1 MPRKCASMNTREAT
15 FQWMEARGIRAL
27 FGNPGSTELP
37 FLVELPES
45 VRYVLALQESVA
57 IAMADGYAQASG
69 KPAMVNL
76 HVAPGLGNAIGMLYT
91 ALKNRSPLIV
101 TCGQQDTR
109 HMFHEPLLAGDLVGM
124 ARPVTK
130 YACEVAQP
138 ADVPD
143 ALEQAYHL
151 ALTPPRGPVF
161 VSIPMNFW
169 DAPAEP
175 PRLRALQPPG
185 MPQGLERVIDALT
198 ASQKPALVLG
208 AGVGSAGAVQEAVA
222 LAEKLGCAVYHAPI
236 NSRLAFP
243 TDHPLYEGMLLPAVP
258 RLLQTLQPYD
268 FVLVVGAPLFL
279 LYPYFPGALLPPDVR
294 AMLITNDPLEASRAP
309 AEAAFVGDIKAA
321 LGWLA
326 EHVPA
331 RDYTLPSRAVE
342 EARRRS
348 EATRARS
355 QMGTFYVLYTLARC
369 LPKNAII
376 VDEAVSAS
384 LCLREYV
391 RIPTTGDY
399 YTSGSGGLGWAMPA
413 AVGIKMAQPDR
424 PVVCVIGDGSV
435 MYSVQAIWSAVQE
448 NAPVLFLVLN
458 NRAYNILKSFAK
470 AFYPG
475 SESRLQGMDVPHLDL
490 AALARGM
497 GASAERIDS
506 PDALEEV
513 LPRALQ
519 ADQPIL
525 LDVWVDPAVPN
536 LF

>member
-1 MPRKCASMNTREAT
+1 MNIREAT
-15 FQWMEARGIRAL
+15 FEWMKRRGIRHL

-37 FLVELPES
+37 FLVELPDT

-57 IAMADGYAQASG
+57 VAMADGYAQASG
-69 KPAMVNL
+69 KPAMLNL

-91 ALKNRSPLIV
+91 ALKNNAPLIV

-109 HMFHEPLLAGDLVGM
+109 HLFHAPLLSGDLVGM

-130 YACEVAQP
+130 YAFEVVQP

-175 PRLRALQPPG
+175 PRLREVQPLG
-185 MPQGLERVIDALT
+185 MPQGLERVVSALES
-198 ASQKPALVLG
+198 AQNPALVLG
-208 AGVGSAGAVQEAVA
+208 AKVGGANAVPAAVA
-222 LAEKLGCAVYHAPI
+222 LAERLGCAVYHAPI

-243 TDHPLYEGMLLPAVP
+243 TNHPLYAGMLLPAVP
-258 RLLQTLQPYD
+258 RLLQALSQHD

-279 LYPYFPGALLPPDVR
+279 LYPYFPGGLLPPGVR
-294 AMLITNDPLEASRAP
+294 AMLITDDPQEATRAP
-309 AEAAFVGDIKAA
+309 ADSAFVGDIRAS
-321 LGWLA
+321 LCWLA
-326 EHVPA
+326 EQVPA
-331 RDYTLPSRAVE
+331 RVYQSPSRAVE

-348 EATRARS
+348 EASRARQ
-355 QMGTFYVLYTLARC
+355 QMGAFFVLYTLARH
-369 LPKNAII
+369 LPPNAII
-376 VDEAVSAS
+376 VDEAVSSS
-384 LCLREYV
+384 LCLREFV

-399 YTSGSGGLGWAMPA
+399 FTSASGGLGWAMPA

-435 MYSVQAIWSAVQE
+435 MYSVQALWSAVQE

-475 SESRLQGMDVPHLDL
+475 TESRLQGMDVPHLDL
-490 AALARGM
+490 VAIAQGM
-497 GASAERIDS
+497 GVQAQRIDS
-506 PDALEEV
+506 PDALEEA
-513 LPRALQ
+513 LPAALQ
-519 ADQPIL
+519 ADQPTL
-525 LDVWVDPAVPN
+525 LDVWIDPTVPN

>member
-1 MPRKCASMNTREAT
+1 MVSANGKLREAVLA
-15 FQWMEARGIRAL
+15 WMEARGIRHL

-37 FLVELPES
+37 FLVGLPAS
-45 VRYVLALQESVA
+45 VRYVLALQESIAV
-57 IAMADGYAQASG
+57 AMADGYAQASG
-69 KPAMVNL
+69 KPALVNL
-76 HVAPGLGNAIGMLYT
+76 HVAPGLGNAIGTLYT
-91 ALKNRSPLIV
+91 ALKNRAPLIV

-109 HMFHEPLLAGDLVGM
+109 HIFHEPLLTGDLVGM

-130 YACEVAQP
+130 YAYEVVQP
-138 ADVPD
+138 RDGPD

-151 ALTPPRGPVF
+151 AMTPPRGPVF

-175 PRLRALQPPG
+175 CQVRALQPPG
-185 MPQGLERVIDALT
+185 IPQGLERIADALQS
-198 ASQKPALVLG
+198 AQKPALVLG
-208 AGVGSAGAVQEAVA
+208 AGVGGAGAVSEAVA
-222 LAEKLGCAVYHAPI
+222 LAERLGCAVYHAPI

-243 TDHPLYEGMLLPAVP
+243 TNHPLYEGMLLPAVP
-258 RLLQTLQPYD
+258 RLLQTLAPYD

-279 LYPYFPGALLPPDVR
+279 LYPYFPGTMLPPGVR
-294 AMLITNDPLEASRAP
+294 AMLLTDDPLEASRAP
-309 AEAAFVGDIKAA
+309 AELALVGDIKQS

-326 EHVPA
+326 AHVSA
-331 RDYTLPSRAVE
+331 RDYVPPSRAVE

-348 EATRARS
+348 EASRTRP
-355 QMGTFYVLYTLARC
+355 QMGTFFVLHTLARH
-369 LPKNAII
+369 LPPDAVV

-384 LCLREYV
+384 LCLRDYV
-391 RIPTTGDY
+391 RIPATGDY

-413 AVGIKMAQPDR
+413 AVGIKLAQPDR

-435 MYSVQAIWSAVQE
+435 MYSVQALWSAVQE
-448 NAPVLFLVLN
+448 RAAVLFLVLN

-475 SESRLQGMDVPHLDL
+475 TETGLQGMDVPHLDL
-490 AALARGM
+490 VALARGM
-497 GASAERIDS
+497 GAHAERIET
-506 PDALEEV
+506 PEALEET

-519 ADQPIL
+519 ADHPTL
-525 LDVWVDPAVPN
+525 LDVRIDPTIPS

>member
-1 MPRKCASMNTREAT
+1 MNIREAT
-15 FQWMEARGIRAL
+15 FEWMAARGIRYL

-37 FLVELPES
+37 LLVELPEG
-45 VRYVLALQESVA
+45 VRYVLALQESIAV
-57 IAMADGYAQASG
+57 AMADGYAQASG
-69 KPAMVNL
+69 KPALINL
-76 HVAPGLGNAIGMLYT
+76 HVAPGLGNAMGVLFT
-91 ALKNRSPLIV
+91 ALKNRAPLVV

-109 HMFHEPLLAGDLVGM
+109 HLFHEPLLSGNLVGM
-124 ARPVTK
+124 ARPITK
-130 YACEVAQP
+130 HAYEVVEP

-151 ALTPPRGPVF
+151 AMTPPRGPVF

-175 PRLRALQPPG
+175 PRLRELLPPG
-185 MPQGLERVIDALT
+185 MPQGLERVVDALT
-198 ASQKPALVLG
+198 QAQKPALVLG
-208 AGVGSAGAVQEAVA
+208 AGVGGAGAVPEAVV
-222 LAEKLGCAVYHAPI
+222 LAEKLGCAVYHAPL

-243 TDHPLYEGMLLPAVP
+243 TNHPLYEGMLLPAVP
-258 RLLQTLQPYD
+258 RLLQTLSQHD

-279 LYPYFPGALLPPDVR
+279 LYPYFPGTMLPPGVR
-294 AMLITNDPLEASRAP
+294 AMLITDDVREASRAP
-309 AEAAFVGDIKAA
+309 AEACFVGDLKGA
-321 LGWLA
+321 LAWLA
-326 EHVPA
+326 DHVSP
-331 RDYTLPSRAVE
+331 RDYTMPSRAVD

-355 QMGTFYVLYTLARC
+355 RMGTFFVLHTLARH
-369 LPKNAII
+369 LPEDAVV

-391 RIPTTGDY
+391 RISLRGDY
-399 YTSGSGGLGWAMPA
+399 YTSASGGLGWAMPA
-413 AVGIKMAQPDR
+413 SIGIKLAQPER

-448 NAPVLFLVLN
+448 KAPVLFLVLN

-475 SESRLQGMDVPHLDL
+475 TESRLQGMDVPHLDL
-490 AALARGM
+490 VALAQGL
-497 GASAERIDS
+497 GVHAQRIET
-506 PDALEEV
+506 PEALEQA
-513 LPRALQ
+513 LPAALQ
-519 ADQPIL
+519 ANQPTL
-525 LDVWVDPAVPN
+525 LDVWVDPTVPN

>member
-1 MPRKCASMNTREAT
+1 MNIREAT
-15 FQWMEARGIRAL
+15 FQWMEARGIRYL

-37 FLVELPES
+37 FLVELPDR
-45 VRYVLALQESVA
+45 VRYVLALQESIAV
-57 IAMADGYAQASG
+57 AMADGYAQASG
-69 KPAMVNL
+69 RAALVNL
-76 HVAPGLGNAIGMLYT
+76 HVAPGLGNAMGLLYT

-109 HMFHEPLLAGDLVGM
+109 HLFHEPLLTADLVGM

-130 YACEVAQP
+130 YSYEVVQP

-151 ALTPPRGPVF
+151 AMTPPRGPVF
-161 VSIPMNFW
+161 ISIPMNFW

-175 PRLRALQPPG
+175 PHLRELHPPG
-185 MPQGLERVIDALT
+185 MPHGLERVIDALT
-198 ASQKPALVLG
+198 TAQKPALVLG
-208 AGVGSAGAVQEAVA
+208 AGVGGVNAVSEAVA

-236 NSRLAFP
+236 NARLAFP

-258 RLLQTLQPYD
+258 RLLQTLSQYD
-268 FVLVVGAPLFL
+268 FVLVIGAPLFL
-279 LYPYFPGALLPPDVR
+279 LYPYFPGALLPPGVR
-294 AMLITNDPLEASRAP
+294 AMLITDDPLEASRAP
-309 AEAAFVGDIKAA
+309 AEAAFVGDLKAA

-326 EHVPA
+326 AQVPA
-331 RDYTLPSRAVE
+331 RAYTPPSRAVE

-355 QMGTFYVLYTLARC
+355 QMGTFYVLYTLARY
-369 LPKNAII
+369 LPRNAVV

-391 RIPTTGDY
+391 RIPASGDY

-413 AVGIKMAQPDR
+413 AVGIKMAQPER

-435 MYSVQAIWSAVQE
+435 MYSVQTLWSAVQE
-448 NAPVLFLVLN
+448 NASVLFLVLN

-475 SESRLQGMDVPHLDL
+475 TELRLQGMDMPHLDL
-490 AALARGM
+490 VALAQGM
-497 GASAERIDS
+497 GASAERIET
-506 PDALEEV
+506 PDALEEA

-519 ADQPIL
+519 ANRPTL
-525 LDVWVDPAVPN
+525 LDVCIDPTVPN